1 MLKKFWTE
9 PTKRF
14 MLFIVIGVLF
24 STIAYTSVTYNLDVN
39 GELSL
44 GKQNGV
50 VITNIS
56 TSSVS
61 ENCSYTINHYVN
73 TLLTNT
79 INVTENGEVV
89 LRVEVKNTD
98 NVKYRFDGILY
109 DTNPN
114 NELGTYSNEFIVPSI
129 TTGENGIST
138 GTVINEQETKVIY
151 VKYDYTGSSLV
162 SPESVEQLIG
172 TIKLNFKRLYNITYV
187 LNGGTQN
194 PNQVE
199 YYAAGD
205 SVTLLDPTKANATF
219 IGWYEN
225 ENHTGDAVTNING
238 RTADITLYAYFYT
251 YYDIYFQIPSSWYK
265 NNEDPDYVV
274 KMYLYKDSDKSYHE
288 AWPGIS
294 MSRDTSSSHDIY
306 KVTLG
311 DNIMENYDKVV
322 FSNGNVPE
330 GSGNTYYN
338 IDKTYSQTVDIDFT
352 SSNWG
357 KIFAP
362 EIYNNPDNA
371 NEVRFFARNNQGLYY
386 YIWNNSSQTAKDP
399 WPGLQISNYRGASV
413 LDFVFD
419 KSVYDRLIINKGSR
433 GAQTPDMNIPLYSDL
448 TFSCTTEGNNTFYFY
463 VTRMFYDG
471 SWYNI
476 NNWETTGYNTWN
488 NNNGPGF
495 ANTVSDVDYY
505 NSILG

>member
-238 RTADITLYAYFYT
+238 RTADTSVRRESA
-251 YYDIYFQIPSSWYK
+251 
-265 NNEDPDYVV
+265 DYR
-274 KMYLYKDSDKSYHE
+274 
-288 AWPGIS
+288 A
-294 MSRDTSSSHDIY
+294 SRSRQERRTTDATDH
-306 KVTLG
+306 THRP
-311 DNIMENYDKVV
+311 
-322 FSNGNVPE
+322 F
-330 GSGNTYYN
+330 
-338 IDKTYSQTVDIDFT
+338 
-352 SSNWG
+352 
-357 KIFAP
+357 
-362 EIYNNPDNA
+362 
-371 NEVRFFARNNQGLYY
+371 RNNSARIGIQ
-386 YIWNNSSQTAKDP
+386 
-399 WPGLQISNYRGASV
+399 
-413 LDFVFD
+413 
-419 KSVYDRLIINKGSR
+419 
-433 GAQTPDMNIPLYSDL
+433 
-448 TFSCTTEGNNTFYFY
+448 
-463 VTRMFYDG
+463 
-471 SWYNI
+471 
-476 NNWETTGYNTWN
+476 
-488 NNNGPGF
+488 
-495 ANTVSDVDYY
+495 
-505 NSILG
+505 